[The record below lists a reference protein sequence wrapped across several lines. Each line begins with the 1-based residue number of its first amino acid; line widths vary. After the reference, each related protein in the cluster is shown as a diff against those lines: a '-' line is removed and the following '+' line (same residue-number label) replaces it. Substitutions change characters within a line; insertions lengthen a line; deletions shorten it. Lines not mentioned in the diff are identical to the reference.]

1 MNFLSICSGIEAAS
15 VAFGPL
21 GWKALGFAEVDP
33 ACSWL
38 LAHHY
43 SSGRPE
49 AMPDPDEDG
58 ISMKDRARRRAAIRA
73 VRGLPQQ
80 PNGVPNLGDFSRIDA
95 TRFADADAIIGGT
108 PCQSFSLAGK
118 RRSLSDTR
126 GNLALSFVELCHAV
140 DAVRSAEGKPGLIA
154 IWENVPGVLST
165 GDNAFGCFI
174 SGLVGCDVPC
184 VSPLERGRWPDAGMV
199 EGPRAKLAWRI
210 PDAQYFGL
218 AQRRERVL
226 VVVCFRNR
234 ADPAAIL
241 FEPGGV
247 RRNPPSR
254 GKARQDAAQAAAD
267 RAAVGGEQIPEVS
280 HALNASAGGDSGK
293 GAHERTFIPEVAGTL
308 GASRG
313 GFKTT
318 DLDQNGAYIPEVT
331 GTFSPGAHPGSYNGQ
346 DAHNDLLISESVEPL
361 PILEAGARTGTS
373 TDDKRAGMGIGEAGD
388 PMFTLQSGK
397 QHAVFTR
404 ARNFADDGAVDETFS
419 ESEVS
424 NALHTRSGSGNKAAL
439 VAEAPEAIGFD
450 CKAGG
455 NTSFAISD
463 EQAGALRASHGGG
476 HAAVAQPEA
485 IGFSAKDHGA
495 DAQDELSPTLRSMG
509 TRNRTAMAAASWP
522 WRRGTSASAGCCRS
536 NANACRVSPMATR
549 WCRSPAARCR
559 RTARAIGN

>member
-1 MNFLSICSGIEAAS
+1 
-15 VAFGPL
+15 
-21 GWKALGFAEVDP
+21 
-33 ACSWL
+33 
-38 LAHHY
+38 
-43 SSGRPE
+43 
-49 AMPDPDEDG
+49 MPDPDEDG

-280 HALNASAGGDSGK
+280 HALNASAGG
-293 GAHERTFIPEVAGTL
+293 
-308 GASRG
+308 
-313 GFKTT
+313 
-318 DLDQNGAYIPEVT
+318 
-331 GTFSPGAHPGSYNGQ
+331 
-346 DAHNDLLISESVEPL
+346 
-361 PILEAGARTGTS
+361 TGTS

-476 HAAVAQPEA
+476 HAAVAQGHFRVRRLLPVECERLQ
-485 IGFSAKDHGA
+485 GFPDGYTLVPVAGGKMSSDSARYRQLGNSMPVPMIFWLGKRIAAEIA
-495 DAQDELSPTLRSMG
+495 DG
-509 TRNRTAMAAASWP
+509 
-522 WRRGTSASAGCCRS
+522 
-536 NANACRVSPMATR
+536 
-549 WCRSPAARCR
+549 
-559 RTARAIGN
+559 